1 MKNLNRTLMGAL
13 FKYVTGNLVE
23 ELNPHSG

>member
-13 FKYVTGNLVE
+13 FKYVTGNFVE
-23 ELNPHSG
+23 ELSAVRI